1 MAESEHGWRNQ
12 TSRNESLWADFLR
25 CHRRSFVA
33 PAEFCTGAWQTAAVR
48 NGVLSFFGTTWFK
61 Y

>member
-1 MAESEHGWRNQ
+1 MAEGEHGYAGQ

-25 CHRRSFVA
+25 CHRRSFVET
-33 PAEFCTGAWQTAAVR
+33 AEFCTGAWQTIAAR
-48 NGVLSFFGTTWFK
+48 NGGLSFFGTTWLK